1 MNSTYSMPHTMNDSA
16 TGAAFV
22 QRYADLYRAAK
33 VMTGLGDT
41 VKIVGLVSA
50 GVIFMGWF
58 LIAVA
63 ASQSFGGA
71 VAFFMCLVIGVAFG
85 ALVGGVFFL
94 LGVLI
99 SAQGQLLMA
108 HADSAVHSSPFLS
121 DQQRAA
127 ANVVAFHG
135 SSGRRWLI
143 GVRSTFADGWCERRF
158 RGQH

>member
-1 MNSTYSMPHTMNDSA
+1 MPQTVNDGA
-16 TGAAFV
+16 TGTAFV

-41 VKIVGLVSA
+41 VKVVGLASA
-50 GVIFMGWF
+50 GVIFMVWF
-58 LIAVA
+58 LMAVA
-63 ASQSFGGA
+63 ASQGFGGA

-99 SAQGQLLMA
+99 SAQGQLLIS

-127 ANVVAFHG
+127 AMSLPFTAAVGA
-135 SSGRRWLI
+135 SG
-143 GVRSTFADGWCERRF
+143 
-158 RGQH
+158 

>member
-1 MNSTYSMPHTMNDSA
+1 MNSTYAMPHTVNDGA

-41 VKIVGLVSA
+41 VKVVGLVSA
-50 GVIFMGWF
+50 GVIFMVWF
-58 LIAVA
+58 LMAVA
-63 ASQSFGGA
+63 ASQGFGGA

-108 HADSAVHSSPFLS
+108 HADSAVHTSPFLS

-127 ANVVAFHG
+127 AMTLPFMATAVGA
-135 SSGRRWLI
+135 SG
-143 GVRSTFADGWCERRF
+143 
-158 RGQH
+158 